1 MIMTTTDLVEGR
13 TVTSYL
19 GVVAGEAVMGTN
31 IFRDF
36 FASVR
41 DVVGGRVG
49 SYEKV
54 LKDAKRE
61 ALDDLAEEARKLGA
75 NAVLG
80 VDLDYEVV
88 GGDNKTMLIVSANGI
103 ESNSAATAVQ

>member
-1 MIMTTTDLVEGR
+1 MITTTTDCVEGR
-13 TVTSYL
+13 VVTSYL

-61 ALDDLAEEARKLGA
+61 ALEDLTEEARKLGA
-75 NAVLG
+75 DAVLG

-88 GGDNKTMLIVSANGI
+88 GGDNKTMLIVSANG
-103 ESNSAATAVQ
+103 TAVKLG

>member
-1 MIMTTTDLVEGR
+1 MIITTTDSVDGR
-13 TVTSYL
+13 TVSGYL

-41 DVVGGRVG
+41 DVVGGRAG

-54 LKDAKRE
+54 LKDAKNE
-61 ALDDLAEEARKLGA
+61 AIEDMTEEARKLGA
-75 NAVLG
+75 DAVIG

-88 GGDNKTMLIVSANGI
+88 GGDNKTMLIVSANG
-103 ESNSAATAVQ
+103 TAVKFG